1 VINNSILTGQIN
13 VSLRM
18 GHASVEGLLVRAIR
32 DTVSGSALTV
42 ESAVRVVLAETD
54 DVLFCH

>member
-1 VINNSILTGQIN
+1 MTGQIN

-18 GHASVEGLLVRAIR
+18 GYASVEGLLVRAIR